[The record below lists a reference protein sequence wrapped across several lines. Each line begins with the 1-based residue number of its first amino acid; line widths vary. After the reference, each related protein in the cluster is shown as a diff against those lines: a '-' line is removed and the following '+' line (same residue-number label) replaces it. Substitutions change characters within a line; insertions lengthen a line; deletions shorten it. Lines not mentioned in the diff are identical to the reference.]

1 MAMTPGAAPS
11 RICYGW
17 WVTLALAVIVLLSS
31 GIRFTIGPSL
41 FDLTGG
47 YGAVF
52 AVAATLLLIAAGL
65 SIAINETVRP
75 GRRVVSLPGR
85 PHPVAG
91 GR

>member
-1 MAMTPGAAPS
+1 MPGAAPS
-11 RICYGW
+11 RIFYGW
-17 WVTLALAVIVLLSS
+17 WATLALAVIVFFSS
-31 GIRFTIGPSL
+31 GIRFT
-41 FDLTGG
+41 GG
-47 YGAVF
+47 HGAVF

>member
-11 RICYGW
+11 RIFYGC
-17 WVTLALAVIVLLSS
+17 
-31 GIRFTIGPSL
+31 
-41 FDLTGG
+41 DLIGG
-47 YGAVF
+47 YGAVV
-52 AVAATLLLIAAGL
+52 AVVATLLRLAAGL

-75 GRRVVSLPGR
+75 GRCVVSLPGR